1 MRVKKGFT
9 LRTICGENILL
20 AEGKENID
28 FSDIISMNPT
38 AVYLWE
44 NVQDKDFTAEDLA
57 SLLTDQYEVDE
68 ATALADAN
76 ELAGQWKKAGIIED

>member
-9 LRTICGENILL
+9 LRTICGESILL

-38 AVYLWE
+38 AVYLWKS
-44 NVQDKDFTAEDLA
+44 VQDKDFTAKDLA
-57 SLLTDQYEVDE
+57 RLLTDQYEVDE
-68 ATALADAN
+68 ATALEDAN
-76 ELAGQWKKAGIIED
+76 ELAGQWKKAGIVED

>member
-9 LRTICGENILL
+9 LRTICGESILL

-38 AVYLWE
+38 AVYLWKR
-44 NVQDKDFTAEDLA
+44 VQDKDFTAEDLA
-57 SLLTDQYEVDE
+57 RLLTDQYEVDE
-68 ATALADAN
+68 ATALEDAN
-76 ELAGQWKKAGIIED
+76 ELAGQWKKAGIVED

>member
-9 LRTICGENILL
+9 LRTICGESILL

-38 AVYLWE
+38 AVYLWKS
-44 NVQDKDFTAEDLA
+44 VQDMDFTAEDLA
-57 SLLTDQYEVDE
+57 RLLTDQYEVDE
-68 ATALADAN
+68 ATALEDAN
-76 ELAGQWKKAGIIED
+76 ELAGQWKKAGIVED

>member
-9 LRTICGENILL
+9 LRTICGESILL

-57 SLLTDQYEVDE
+57 RLLTDQYEVDE
-68 ATALADAN
+68 ATALEDAN
-76 ELAGQWKKAGIIED
+76 ELAGQWKKAGIVED